1 MHEMPPANE
10 TETSNDP
17 SGEGVKPPEVAS
29 GWRAFFAVFLAGMC
43 VSGNARPDPA
53 DFETR
58 LHWQQMVTGISACS
72 FGALVAAVCAVSWRK
87 LPSYGSIVWRLY
99 LVYVGAA
106 CLAGFMHGGNV
117 AAYATGAAL
126 LAGLLTALSGVS
138 LFYWRNAGTNLIYYF
153 SFFAFVVGIVVLL
166 LR

>member
-1 MHEMPPANE
+1 MHELPPANE

-17 SGEGVKPPEVAS
+17 SGEGVPPPEFAS

-58 LHWQQMVTGISACS
+58 LHWQQMVMGISSCS
-72 FGALVAAVCAVSWRK
+72 FGALVAAFCAVNWRK

-106 CLAGFMHGGNV
+106 CFAGFMHGGNV

-126 LAGLLTALSGVS
+126 LAGLMTASLGVS

>member
-1 MHEMPPANE
+1 MHE
-10 TETSNDP
+10 TESSDQP
-17 SGEGVKPPEVAS
+17 QVKVDVSSEFEPKTEIAS

-58 LHWQQMVTGISACS
+58 LHWQQTVMGISSCS
-72 FGALVAAVCAVSWRK
+72 FGALLAACCAVNWRK
-87 LPSYGSIVWRLY
+87 LRSFWSIVWRLY
-99 LVYVGAA
+99 LVYVGGA

-117 AAYATGAAL
+117 AGYAAGASL
-126 LAGLLTALSGVS
+126 LAGLMTALSGVS
-138 LFYWRNAGTNLIYYF
+138 LFYWRNVGTNLIYYF

>member
-1 MHEMPPANE
+1 MRE
-10 TETSNDP
+10 TESSDQPQLKADDSLEFAPKTEAS
-17 SGEGVKPPEVAS
+17 S

-58 LHWQQMVTGISACS
+58 QQWQQMITGISACS
-72 FGALVAAVCAVSWRK
+72 FGALVAAVCAVNWRK

-99 LVYVGAA
+99 LVYVGSA

-153 SFFAFVVGIVVLL
+153 SCFAFMAGVVIWVLK
-166 LR
+166 